1 MPNIFT
7 PLLPDYTLQFPQSA
21 GAVMAWLVWLV
32 VLIVV
37 AVWKRERNFKL
48 NRRSLAWL
56 ALLSILI
63 LVLTPFFGIPVGEAA
78 NSAEDPQPHLMFL
91 AAIPWLI
98 AGGVLGLV
106 PSMFLAASSGLLL
119 AYLDTQQ
126 FFTPLLFMTAAVV
139 FSLSVRQRYRSSGY
153 RLLRF
158 PLAAAAASAL
168 VLLPLTFAADLLNAS
183 GDMAARTLEAIDR
196 LPANYLSLAGMVL
209 IGGAVCV
216 LVKALAGEAW
226 VSAPASTPLGEQ
238 DSGPQGMTLRYT
250 VIVIPLVLVLIFVLV
265 SGQWSQIQTATRRS
279 LVGEMAAAADQSA
292 EGLIGFVQYGDQSIL
307 QAASDPRLSGAALE
321 SQPVVLESLLAGA
334 PAFERL
340 ALMDINGVL
349 QAAYPMLVEGETI
362 TIPGNLQALLAAK
375 DQPTV
380 QHVAQMSD
388 STGTAAM
395 IGFIAPI
402 SNPEGGVSGVL
413 WGGVDL
419 LRSPN
424 VQPYLYGLQDVE
436 AAGGRVRWVNDAGVV
451 VYDSSGASL
460 LSSYEGM
467 LFTTA
472 TYFETEDS
480 AGVEQMAYYRPVP
493 ETGWAVVASIPV
505 YALQLATLEGVAP
518 LLLTG
523 AAAIVLVAGSA
534 ILTLSRV
541 DRDVNNLAEETEKI
555 TAGEFQ
561 KLDRTHHY
569 TPGMRN
575 LASGFR
581 QMAGSMK
588 TRLQAQSELL
598 SVSEQI
604 TGQLKLKDSLQV
616 VLMAALD
623 HGISSARIVLLNE
636 SQPSS
641 AISPEQKFGVG
652 QLSKSLA
659 PLDEDVL
666 TVTRVRGQWIMRETQ
681 IPRNFNLAKNIPS
694 LMLIVSIP
702 LRWKNNLLGTFWVA
716 SDRRT
721 SVTPEELAYL
731 TDLAQKAATAVINS
745 KAFDETLTTRKR
757 LEAVLAK
764 LSDPVILLDERKVVV
779 YANDAAKT
787 LPDFSGR
794 NPDGMSVGDLAKE
807 SAMKTLLLEQSPLH
821 ASREIK
827 TGDGRDF
834 LLSIDPVLVDDRQIG
849 TACIFRDVTQFRQ
862 RDALKTE
869 FVTTVSHELRSPLTL
884 IHGYAK
890 ILRLTGNL
898 NEQQDTYINN
908 IIAGVDEMKTLVQ
921 NLLDLGRLDA
931 GDALDLETVTVSE
944 IAKRVVDSMSAHAR
958 QKNVDVEVSLPEA
971 PISFKADPTF
981 LAQALKNL
989 VDNAIRFSKSGG
1001 MIHLRARKQGDS
1013 VLFTVEDHGPGI
1025 APLDQR
1031 KIFKRFFRAESQ
1043 VGAEDRSGTGLGL
1056 AIVKSIAERH
1066 GGKVWFES
1074 KLGQGST
1081 FTLQIPIRR
1090 VE

>member
-7 PLLPDYTLQFPQSA
+7 PLLPEYTLQFPQTP
-21 GAVMAWLVWLV
+21 GGVVGWFVWLV
-32 VLIVV
+32 LLV
-37 AVWKRERNFKL
+37 ALGIWKRDRSFKL

-56 ALLSILI
+56 ALLSILV
-63 LVLTPFFGIPVGEAA
+63 LVLTSFFGVPIGEEA
-78 NSAEDPQPHLMFL
+78 SGPHLMFL
-91 AAIPWLI
+91 AAVPWLV
-98 AGGVLGLV
+98 AGGVLGLA
-106 PSMFLAASSGLLL
+106 PSMLLAGSSGLLL
-119 AYLDTQQ
+119 AYLDTHQ
-126 FFTPLLFMTAAVV
+126 FFTPLLFMTAAAV
-139 FSLSVRQRYRSSGY
+139 FSLAVRQRYNSPLY

-158 PLAAAAASAL
+158 PLAAAIASTLA
-168 VLLPLTFAADLLNAS
+168 LLPLTFLAELLNAG
-183 GDMAARTLEAIDR
+183 GDLTTRTIEAIN
-196 LPANYLSLAGMVL
+196 LFPAHALSLAGMFL

-216 LVKALAGEAW
+216 LVRALTGDVW
-226 VSAPASTPLGEQ
+226 VQASANSRETA
-238 DSGPQGMTLRYT
+238 PQGMTLRYT
-250 VIVIPLVLVLIFVLV
+250 VIVIPLALILIFVLV
-265 SGQWSQIQTATRRS
+265 SGQWSRIQTAARRS
-279 LVGEMAAAADQSA
+279 FMGDLTRAADASA
-292 EGLIGFVQYGDQSIL
+292 EGLIAFVQSGDEAVL
-307 QAASDPRLSGAALE
+307 QLADDPRLSGAAPE
-321 SQPVVLESLLAGA
+321 SIPAVLESMLGNS
-334 PAFERL
+334 PAFDRL
-340 ALMDINGVL
+340 ALLDANGVL
-349 QAAYPMLVEGETI
+349 QVAYPPLGEGEVVSL
-362 TIPGNLQALLAAK
+362 PGNFQALTTADENTA
-375 DQPTV
+375 V
-380 QHVAQMSD
+380 QHVALA
-388 STGTAAM
+388 STAGSEGAFFGFVAAVK
-395 IGFIAPI
+395 
-402 SNPEGGVSGVL
+402 NPDGVVVGAL
-413 WGGVDL
+413 WGGMDVAT
-419 LRSPN
+419 SPSI
-424 VQPYLYGLQDVE
+424 QPYLYGLQDLE
-436 AAGGRVRWVNDAGVV
+436 AAGGRIRWMNDADLVI
-451 VYDSSGASL
+451 YDSSGAETL
-460 LSSYEGM
+460 DPYGGMPYE
-467 LFTTA
+467 TA
-472 TYFETEDS
+472 VTFETVDTD
-480 AGVEQMAYYRPVP
+480 GGQLMAYYRPIP
-493 ETGWAVVASIPV
+493 EIDWAVIASMPASAI
-505 YALQLATLEGVAP
+505 QLATLEGVSP

-523 AAAIVLVAGSA
+523 AAAVVLVAGIA

-541 DRDVNNLAEETEKI
+541 DRDLNTLAKETQKI

-569 TPGMRN
+569 APGMKN

-598 SVSEQI
+598 TVSEQI

-616 VLMAALD
+616 VLMAALE

-636 SQPSS
+636 SQPSN

-652 QLSKSLA
+652 QYAKSLA

-666 TVTRVRGQWIMRETQ
+666 TVTRVRGQWIMRESQ
-681 IPRNFNLAKNIPS
+681 IPRNFHLAKSMISPS
-694 LMLIVSIP
+694 LMVSIP
-702 LRWKNNLLGTFWVA
+702 LRWKNSLLGTFWVA
-716 SDRRT
+716 SDRRA

-757 LEAVLAK
+757 LEALLAK
-764 LSDPVILLDERKVVV
+764 LADPVVLLDERRAVV
-779 YANDAAKT
+779 YANDAAGT
-787 LPDFSGR
+787 LPVFAGQNPVGTLVSDFPESVDLKALLLDP
-794 NPDGMSVGDLAKE
+794 NPLPAAKE
-807 SAMKTLLLEQSPLH
+807 IDTS
-821 ASREIK
+821 
-827 TGDGRDF
+827 DGRSF
-834 LLSIDPVLVDDRQIG
+834 LLSVDPVLVDGRQIG
-849 TACIFRDVTQFRQ
+849 TACIFRDVTLFRQ
-862 RDALKTE
+862 QDALKTE

-908 IIAGVDEMKTLVQ
+908 IIAGVDEMKSLVQ

-944 IAKRVVDSMSAHAR
+944 IAKRVVDSMAAHAR
-958 QKNVDVEVSLPEA
+958 QKNIEVEVSLPET

-989 VDNAIRFSKSGG
+989 VDNAIKFSKSGDA
-1001 MIHLRARKQGDS
+1001 IQLRARKQGDS
-1013 VLFTVEDHGPGI
+1013 VLFTVQDHGPGI

-1081 FTLQIPIRR
+1081 FTLQIPHSQ